1 MIEQEQ
7 RSYVVAI
14 DYNEQYRT
22 ANRSAAKA
30 FYKLVDESFDPVVDG
45 LKKQL
50 IQVEA
55 DGWESKVLFEDVIHC
70 PKGQSRSTE
79 DEAEVDMEEEP
90 PVRRTFHR

>member
-1 MIEQEQ
+1 MEQGQ

-22 ANRSAAKA
+22 TDRCTAKA
-30 FYKLVDESFDPVVDG
+30 FYNLVDEQFDREVDG

-55 DGWESKVLFEDVIHC
+55 DGWDSKVIFEDVIHC
-70 PKGQSRSTE
+70 PNWQSLTAEE
-79 DEAEVDMEEEP
+79 DSEEGVEEEP
-90 PVRRTFHR
+90 LVRRSFHR

>member
-1 MIEQEQ
+1 MSVNQ
-7 RSYVVAI
+7 RNYVIAI
-14 DYNEQYRT
+14 DYNEQYRN

-79 DEAEVDMEEEP
+79 DESEEYMEEEP

>member
-22 ANRSAAKA
+22 NDRCTAKA
-30 FYKLVDESFDPVVDG
+30 FYNLVDEWFNHEVDG

-50 IQVEA
+50 IEVEA
-55 DGWESKVLFEDVIHC
+55 NG
-70 PKGQSRSTE
+70 
-79 DEAEVDMEEEP
+79 
-90 PVRRTFHR
+90 

>member
-1 MIEQEQ
+1 MSMEQ

-22 ANRSAAKA
+22 TDRCTAKA
-30 FYKLVDESFDPVVDG
+30 FYNLVDEQFDREVDG

-55 DGWESKVLFEDVIHC
+55 DGWESKLLFEDVIHC
-70 PKGQSRSTE
+70 PKGQNLNTE
-79 DEAEVDMEEEP
+79 EESEEEMEEEP
-90 PVRRTFHR
+90 PVRRSFHR

>member
-1 MIEQEQ
+1 MSMEQ

-22 ANRSAAKA
+22 TNRCTAKA
-30 FYKLVDESFDPVVDG
+30 FYNLVDEWFDREVDG

-70 PKGQSRSTE
+70 PKGQSQNTDEESEEEME
-79 DEAEVDMEEEP
+79 DEP
-90 PVRRTFHR
+90 QVRRSFHR